1 MKIEVD
7 GFFDYPVLLVEDN
20 PDDILI
26 TKRAWEKGRIK
37 NPLHVVN
44 NGEEAL
50 QFLRKEGRYKCAP
63 TPCLV
68 LLDLKMLRMDGFEV
82 LEEIKGDDELKGIPI
97 IVLTSSDRE
106 QDVERAYKLGCNSYI
121 VKPMDFENFIK
132 AVVEIKNYWL
142 TLCKMPGK
150 ILV

>member
-1 MKIEVD
+1 MKVD
-7 GFFDYPVLLVEDN
+7 GFIDYPVLLVEDN

-50 QFLRKEGRYKCAP
+50 QFLRKEGRYKGAP

-82 LEEIKGDDELKGIPI
+82 LEEIKGDDELKSIPI

-106 QDVERAYKLGCNSYI
+106 QDIERAYKLGCNSYI
-121 VKPMDFENFIK
+121 AKPMDFENFIK
-132 AVVEIKNYWL
+132 AVVEIKSYWL
-142 TLCKMPGK
+142 KLCKMPG
-150 ILV
+150 